1 MIRKLPANKLKALHL
16 FLFSVFSFPLSVA
29 QTEDGCCSF
38 VLRPFSAV
46 SSFAF
51 ILSVCVLCPNLE
63 SNADR

>member
-16 FLFSVFSFPLSVA
+16 FLFSVFCFQLSVA
-29 QTEDGCCSF
+29 QTEDGCFSS

-51 ILSVCVLCPNLE
+51 ILCMCVVP
-63 SNADR
+63 